1 MERKRL
7 PRLPVIQPALRFEV
21 QSCLEWET
29 ESVYPVAPRQ
39 LDDLVDS
46 RQVAAAYGAADTRK
60 RRLDQ

>member
-29 ESVYPVAPRQ
+29 DLKPLIAPRL

-46 RQVAAAYGAADTRK
+46 RQVAAADGAADARK